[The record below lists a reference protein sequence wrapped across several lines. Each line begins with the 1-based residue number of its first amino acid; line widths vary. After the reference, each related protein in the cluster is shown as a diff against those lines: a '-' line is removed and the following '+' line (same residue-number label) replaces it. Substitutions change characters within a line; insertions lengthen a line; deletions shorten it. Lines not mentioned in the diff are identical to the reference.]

1 MKRLSP
7 STIFY
12 KEQSRFGGTI
22 KKRGSF
28 FKDYKEDEFN
38 EMIHDPVALAVE
50 EGRAKQRALS
60 TLKTTKNMNLVR

>member
-28 FKDYKEDEFN
+28 FKDYKEADFVQ
-38 EMIHDPVALAVE
+38 MVQDPVAIAVE
-50 EGRAKQRALS
+50 EGRAK
-60 TLKTTKNMNLVR
+60 

>member
-12 KEQSRFGGTI
+12 KEQSRFGGTV

-28 FKDYKEDEFN
+28 FKDYKEADF
-38 EMIHDPVALAVE
+38 V
-50 EGRAKQRALS
+50 
-60 TLKTTKNMNLVR
+60 